1 MKLSKYLWI
10 KLTTPQENSRVL
22 TEERIEDWICE
33 WYMET
38 FKEINNGKDGKP
50 RMPQTW
56 LAGPRWYDR
65 RRKIIEEAEKQEVM
79 DSMTKQR
86 AMTKE
91 RDD

>member
-1 MKLSKYLWI
+1 
-10 KLTTPQENSRVL
+10 
-22 TEERIEDWICE
+22 
-33 WYMET
+33 MET
-38 FKEINNGKDGKP
+38 FKEIICGKEGKP
-50 RMPQTW
+50 RMPPTW

-79 DSMTKQR
+79 DIMTKQR